1 MVVNS
6 MAEISSFVEK
16 FVNLWK
22 RGGDVS
28 LNLETHA
35 GQACVS
41 LRLGLRKF
49 ATDTDDLNDMVHRKK
64 VSPSR
69 LRRRERRASARRL
82 SAKFG
87 HAGKS
92 ETEASE
98 QDAKIVKP
106 SVSFLDVKSDI
117 EANEIESKVL
127 KEETHSFSD
136 SLTEKVECSAD
147 SEHDLYIF
155 SYWDNLKVSDVY
167 EASSVIE
174 SRLKGCFERNIVNEE
189 DRVIRICDVQQHE
202 ENEVRLLVKL
212 KKNILKIEHSA
223 RNCQSFDPQ
232 APAQISLK
240 AIER

>member
-35 GQACVS
+35 GQVCVS
-41 LRLGLRKF
+41 LRLGLGKF

-69 LRRRERRASARRL
+69 LRRRERRATARRL
-82 SAKFG
+82 DANI

-92 ETEASE
+92 KTEASE
-98 QDAKIVKP
+98 QDAKIVNT
-106 SVSFLDVKSDI
+106 SVSCVDVKSDN
-117 EANEIESKVL
+117 EANEIELEDSRDS
-127 KEETHSFSD
+127 HSISN
-136 SLTEKVECSAD
+136 SLPEKVGSSAD

-174 SRLKGCFERNIVNEE
+174 SRLKCCFEKNIVNEE
-189 DRVIRICDVQQHE
+189 DRVINICDVQQHE
-202 ENEVRLLVKL
+202 ENEVRLMVKL
-212 KKNILKIEHSA
+212 KKNILKIEQSA
-223 RNCQSFDPQ
+223 RNCQSFDPH